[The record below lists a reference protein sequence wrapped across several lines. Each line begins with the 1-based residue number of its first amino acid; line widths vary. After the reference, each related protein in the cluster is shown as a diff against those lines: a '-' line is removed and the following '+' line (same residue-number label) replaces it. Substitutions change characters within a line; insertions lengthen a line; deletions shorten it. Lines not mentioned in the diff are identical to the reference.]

1 MNNYFL
7 KALNQENEAPYIPV
21 WLLRQAGR
29 YMPEYREVRSQYK
42 DFFEMIKKPE
52 ICKELTL
59 QPLNAFDL
67 DAAITFT
74 DILTIP
80 DALGL
85 RVNFVKGKG
94 PIFEKSLSS
103 MDKLDLNT
111 NEFHDKIQYVYS
123 ATSLIKENV
132 NVPLIGFTGSPWTLF
147 VYMFYGQSPKDFK
160 SIQSYI
166 SENSRDAKTYLQIL
180 TDCCIEYAKKQV
192 QHGADCIQ
200 IFDSWAGI
208 LENNYFDFSLKY
220 VNQIYEALNEEVP
233 LILYNRG
240 KLLSSF
246 VDKSSFKAYSIN
258 SSDQIENYIDENITI
273 QGNLNPIF
281 FKKNEEEIELKAHE
295 IFTKFKD
302 RKNYIFNVGEG
313 LTPDLDP
320 EKIKIFLKTLRSL
333 NSQ

>member
-29 YMPEYREVRSQYK
+29 YMPEYREVRSKYK

-85 RVNFVKGKG
+85 KVNFVKGKG

-180 TDCCIEYAKKQV
+180 TDCCFEYAKKQV

-240 KLLSSF
+240 KILSSF

-281 FKKNEEEIELKAHE
+281 FKKNEEEIKLKAHE

>member
-7 KALNQENEAPYIPV
+7 KALNRENEAPYIPV

-29 YMPEYREVRSQYK
+29 YMPEYREVRSKYK
-42 DFFEMIKKPE
+42 DFFEMIKEPE

-59 QPLNAFDL
+59 QPLNVFDL

-85 RVNFVKGKG
+85 KVNFVKGKG

-103 MDKLDLNT
+103 MERIDLNT
-111 NEFHDKIQYVYS
+111 NEFHDKIQYVYN
-123 ATSLIKENV
+123 ATSLIKKNV

-166 SENSRDAKTYLQIL
+166 SENTRDAETYLQIL

-208 LENNYFDFSLKY
+208 LEDNYIDFSLKY
-220 VNQIYEALNEEVP
+220 VNQIYEALNGEVP

-246 VDKSSFKAYSIN
+246 VDESSFKAYSIN
-258 SSDQIENYIDENITI
+258 SSDQIENYIDGNITI
-273 QGNLNPIF
+273 QGNLNPDF
-281 FKKNEEEIELKAHE
+281 FKKNNEEIELKAHE

>member
-29 YMPEYREVRSQYK
+29 YMPEYRKVRSQYK

-85 RVNFVKGKG
+85 KVNFVKGKG

-166 SENSRDAKTYLQIL
+166 SENSKDAETYLQVL

-281 FKKNEEEIELKAHE
+281 FKKNDEEIELKAHE

>member
-85 RVNFVKGKG
+85 KVNFVKGKG

-166 SENSRDAKTYLQIL
+166 SENSKDAETYLQVL

-208 LENNYFDFSLKY
+208 LENNYFDYSLKY
-220 VNQIYEALNEEVP
+220 VNQIYEALNKKVP

>member
-7 KALNQENEAPYIPV
+7 KALNRENEAPYIPV

-42 DFFEMIKKPE
+42 DFFEMIKEPE
-52 ICKELTL
+52 ICKDLTL
-59 QPLNAFDL
+59 QPLNVFDL

-85 RVNFVKGKG
+85 KVNFVKGKG

-103 MDKLDLNT
+103 MERIDLNT
-111 NEFHDKIQYVYS
+111 NEFHDKIQYVYN
-123 ATSLIKENV
+123 ATSLIKKNV

-166 SENSRDAKTYLQIL
+166 SENTRDAETYLQIL

-208 LENNYFDFSLKY
+208 LENNYVDFSLKY

-246 VDKSSFKAYSIN
+246 IDESSFKAYSIN
-258 SSDQIENYIDENITI
+258 SSDQIENYIDGNITI
-273 QGNLNPIF
+273 QGNLNPDF
-281 FKKNEEEIELKAHE
+281 FKKNNEEIELKAHE

>member
-1 MNNYFL
+1 LNNYFL

-29 YMPEYREVRSQYK
+29 YMPEYRKVRSQYK

-85 RVNFVKGKG
+85 KVNFVKGKG

-166 SENSRDAKTYLQIL
+166 SENSKDAETYLQVL
-180 TDCCIEYAKKQV
+180 TDCCIEYGKKQV

-208 LENNYFDFSLKY
+208 LENNYFDYSLKY
-220 VNQIYEALNEEVP
+220 VNQIYEALNNEVP

-258 SSDQIENYIDENITI
+258 CSDQIENYIDENITI

>member
-29 YMPEYREVRSQYK
+29 YMPEYRKVRSQYK

-85 RVNFVKGKG
+85 KVNFVKGKG

-166 SENSRDAKTYLQIL
+166 SENSKDAETYLQVL
-180 TDCCIEYAKKQV
+180 TDCCIEYGKKQV

-208 LENNYFDFSLKY
+208 LENNYFDYSLKY
-220 VNQIYEALNEEVP
+220 VNQIYEALNNEVP

-258 SSDQIENYIDENITI
+258 CSDQIENYIDENITI

>member
-85 RVNFVKGKG
+85 EVNFVKGKG
-94 PIFEKSLSS
+94 PIFENSLSS
-103 MDKLDLNT
+103 MNKLDLNT

-166 SENSRDAKTYLQIL
+166 SENSRAAETYLQLL

-208 LENNYFDFSLKY
+208 LENNYVDFSLNY
-220 VNQIYEALNEEVP
+220 VNQIYEALNDEVP

-240 KLLSSF
+240 KVLSSF
-246 VDKSSFKAYSIN
+246 IHKSSFKAYSIN

-273 QGNLNPIF
+273 QGNLNPNF
-281 FKKNEEEIELKAHE
+281 FQKNEEEIELKAHE

>member
-1 MNNYFL
+1 LNNYFL

>member
-85 RVNFVKGKG
+85 KVNFVKGKG

-166 SENSRDAKTYLQIL
+166 SENSRDAETYLQIL
-180 TDCCIEYAKKQV
+180 TDCCIKYAKKQV

-273 QGNLNPIF
+273 QGNLNPVF
-281 FKKNEEEIELKAHE
+281 FKRNEKEIELKAHE

>member
-29 YMPEYREVRSQYK
+29 YMPEYRKVRSQYK

-85 RVNFVKGKG
+85 KVNFVKGKG

-166 SENSRDAKTYLQIL
+166 SENSRDAETYLQIL

-208 LENNYFDFSLKY
+208 LENNYVDFSLKY
-220 VNQIYEALNEEVP
+220 VNQIYEALNGEVP
-233 LILYNRG
+233 LILYTRG
-240 KLLSSF
+240 KLLSTF
-246 VDKSSFKAYSIN
+246 IHESSFKAYSIN
-258 SSDQIENYIDENITI
+258 SSDQIENYIDEDITI
-273 QGNLNPIF
+273 QGNLNPDF
-281 FKKNEEEIELKAHE
+281 FKKNEEEIELQAHE

>member
-7 KALNQENEAPYIPV
+7 KALNRENEAPYIPV

-42 DFFEMIKKPE
+42 DFFEMIKEPE

-59 QPLNAFDL
+59 QPLNVFDL

-85 RVNFVKGKG
+85 KVNFVKGKG

-103 MDKLDLNT
+103 MERIDLNT
-111 NEFHDKIQYVYS
+111 NEFHDKIQYVYN
-123 ATSLIKENV
+123 ATSLIKKNV

-166 SENSRDAKTYLQIL
+166 SENTRDAETYLQIL

-208 LENNYFDFSLKY
+208 LEDNYIDFSLKY
-220 VNQIYEALNEEVP
+220 VNQIYEALNGEVP

-246 VDKSSFKAYSIN
+246 VDESSFKAYSIN
-258 SSDQIENYIDENITI
+258 SSDQIENYIDGNITI
-273 QGNLNPIF
+273 QGNLNPDF
-281 FKKNEEEIELKAHE
+281 FKKNNEEIELKAHE

>member
-7 KALNQENEAPYIPV
+7 KALNRENEAPYIPV

-42 DFFEMIKKPE
+42 DFFEMIKEPE
-52 ICKELTL
+52 ICKDLTL
-59 QPLNAFDL
+59 QPLNVFDL

-85 RVNFVKGKG
+85 KVNFVKGKG

-103 MDKLDLNT
+103 MERIDLNT
-111 NEFHDKIQYVYS
+111 NEFHDKIQYVYN
-123 ATSLIKENV
+123 ATSLIKKNV

-166 SENSRDAKTYLQIL
+166 SENTRDAETYLQIL

-208 LENNYFDFSLKY
+208 LENNYVDFSLKY
-220 VNQIYEALNEEVP
+220 VNQIYEALNGEVP

-246 VDKSSFKAYSIN
+246 VDESSFKAYSIN
-258 SSDQIENYIDENITI
+258 SSDQIENYIDGNITI
-273 QGNLNPIF
+273 QGNLNPDF
-281 FKKNEEEIELKAHE
+281 FKKNNEEIELKAHE

>member
-85 RVNFVKGKG
+85 KVNFVKGKG

-103 MDKLDLNT
+103 MDKIDLNT
-111 NEFHDKIQYVYS
+111 NEFHDKIHYVYS

-166 SENSRDAKTYLQIL
+166 SENSRDAETYLQIL

-208 LENNYFDFSLKY
+208 LENNYVDFSLKY

-258 SSDQIENYIDENITI
+258 SSDRIENYIDENITI
-273 QGNLNPIF
+273 QGNLNPVF
-281 FKKNEEEIELKAHE
+281 FKKNPEEIELKAHE

>member
-7 KALNQENEAPYIPV
+7 KALNRENEAPYIPV

-29 YMPEYREVRSQYK
+29 YMPEYREVRSQYE
-42 DFFEMIKKPE
+42 DFFEMIKEPE

-59 QPLNAFDL
+59 QPLNVFDL

-85 RVNFVKGKG
+85 KVNFVKGKG

-103 MDKLDLNT
+103 MERIDLNT
-111 NEFHDKIQYVYS
+111 NEFHDKIQYVYN
-123 ATSLIKENV
+123 ATSLIKKNV

-166 SENSRDAKTYLQIL
+166 SENTRDAETYLQIL

-208 LENNYFDFSLKY
+208 LENNYVDFSLKY

-246 VDKSSFKAYSIN
+246 VDESSFKAYSIN
-258 SSDQIENYIDENITI
+258 SSDQIENYIDGNITI
-273 QGNLNPIF
+273 QGNLNPDF
-281 FKKNEEEIELKAHE
+281 FKKNNEEIELKAHE

>member
-166 SENSRDAKTYLQIL
+166 SENSKDAETYLQVL

-192 QHGADCIQ
+192 HHGADCIQ

-208 LENNYFDFSLKY
+208 LENNYFDYSLKY
-220 VNQIYEALNEEVP
+220 VNQIYEALNKKVP

>member
-1 MNNYFL
+1 MNNYVL

-85 RVNFVKGKG
+85 KVNFVKGKG

-166 SENSRDAKTYLQIL
+166 SENSRDAETYLQIL

>member
-52 ICKELTL
+52 LCKELTL
-59 QPLNAFDL
+59 QPLNACDL
-67 DAAITFT
+67 DAA
-74 DILTIP
+74 
-80 DALGL
+80 
-85 RVNFVKGKG
+85 
-94 PIFEKSLSS
+94 
-103 MDKLDLNT
+103 
-111 NEFHDKIQYVYS
+111 
-123 ATSLIKENV
+123 
-132 NVPLIGFTGSPWTLF
+132 
-147 VYMFYGQSPKDFK
+147 
-160 SIQSYI
+160 
-166 SENSRDAKTYLQIL
+166 L
-180 TDCCIEYAKKQV
+180 TDCCIEYAKRQV

-208 LENNYFDFSLKY
+208 LENNYVDFSLKY
-220 VNQIYEALNEEVP
+220 VNQIYEALNGEVP

-240 KLLSSF
+240 KLLSTF
-246 VDKSSFKAYSIN
+246 IHESSFKAYSIN
-258 SSDQIENYIDENITI
+258 SSDQIENYIDDDITI
-273 QGNLNPIF
+273 QGNLNPDF

>member
-85 RVNFVKGKG
+85 KVNFVKGKG
-94 PIFEKSLSS
+94 PIFEKSLLS

-166 SENSRDAKTYLQIL
+166 SENSRDAETYLQML

-208 LENNYFDFSLKY
+208 LENNYVDFSLKY
-220 VNQIYEALNEEVP
+220 VNQIYEALNGEVP

-240 KLLSSF
+240 KLLSTF
-246 VDKSSFKAYSIN
+246 IHESSFKAYSIN
-258 SSDQIENYIDENITI
+258 SSDQIENYIDEDITI
-273 QGNLNPIF
+273 QGNLNPDF
-281 FKKNEEEIELKAHE
+281 FKKNEEEVELKAHE

>member
-29 YMPEYREVRSQYK
+29 YMPEYRKVRSQYK

-85 RVNFVKGKG
+85 KVNFVKGKG

-166 SENSRDAKTYLQIL
+166 SENSKDAETYLQVL

-192 QHGADCIQ
+192 HHGADCIQ

-208 LENNYFDFSLKY
+208 LENNYFDYSLKY

>member
-7 KALNQENEAPYIPV
+7 KALNRENEAPYIPV

-29 YMPEYREVRSQYK
+29 YMPEYREVRSQYE
-42 DFFEMIKKPE
+42 DFFEMIKEPE

-59 QPLNAFDL
+59 QPLNVFDL

-85 RVNFVKGKG
+85 KVNFVKGKG

-103 MDKLDLNT
+103 MERIDLNT
-111 NEFHDKIQYVYS
+111 NEFHDKIQYVYN
-123 ATSLIKENV
+123 ATSLIKKNV

-166 SENSRDAKTYLQIL
+166 SENTRDAETYLQIL

-208 LENNYFDFSLKY
+208 LENNYVDFSLKY

-246 VDKSSFKAYSIN
+246 VDESSFKAYSIN
-258 SSDQIENYIDENITI
+258 SSDQIENYIDGNITI
-273 QGNLNPIF
+273 QGNLNPDF
-281 FKKNEEEIELKAHE
+281 FKENNEEIELKAHE
-295 IFTKFKD
+295 IFIKFKD

>member
-85 RVNFVKGKG
+85 KVNFVKGKG

-166 SENSRDAKTYLQIL
+166 SENSRDAETYLQIL

-208 LENNYFDFSLKY
+208 LENNYFDYSLKY
-220 VNQIYEALNEEVP
+220 VNQIYEALNKKVP

>member
-85 RVNFVKGKG
+85 KVNFVKGKG

-246 VDKSSFKAYSIN
+246 IDKSSFKAYSIN
-258 SSDQIENYIDENITI
+258 SSDQIENYIDEDITI

-281 FKKNEEEIELKAHE
+281 FKKNEEEVELKAHE

>member
-1 MNNYFL
+1 LNNYFL
-7 KALNQENEAPYIPV
+7 KALNRENEAPYIPV

-42 DFFEMIKKPE
+42 DFFEMIKEPE
-52 ICKELTL
+52 ICKDLTL
-59 QPLNAFDL
+59 QPLNVFDL

-85 RVNFVKGKG
+85 KVNFVKGKG

-103 MDKLDLNT
+103 MERIDLNT
-111 NEFHDKIQYVYS
+111 NEFHDKIQYVYN
-123 ATSLIKENV
+123 ATSLIKKNV

-166 SENSRDAKTYLQIL
+166 SENTRDAETYLQIL

-208 LENNYFDFSLKY
+208 LENNYVDFSLKY

-246 VDKSSFKAYSIN
+246 VDESSFKAYSIN
-258 SSDQIENYIDENITI
+258 SSDQIENYIDGNITI
-273 QGNLNPIF
+273 QGNLNPDF
-281 FKKNEEEIELKAHE
+281 FKENNEEIELKAHE
-295 IFTKFKD
+295 IFIKFKD

>member
-85 RVNFVKGKG
+85 KVNFVKGKG

-166 SENSRDAKTYLQIL
+166 SENSKDAETYLQVL

-192 QHGADCIQ
+192 HHGADCIQ

-208 LENNYFDFSLKY
+208 LENNYFDYSLKY
-220 VNQIYEALNEEVP
+220 VNQIYEALNKKVP

-240 KLLSSF
+240 KPLSSF

-273 QGNLNPIF
+273 QRNLNPIF

>member
-85 RVNFVKGKG
+85 KVNFVKGKG

-160 SIQSYI
+160 SIRSYI
-166 SENSRDAKTYLQIL
+166 SENSRDAETYLQIL

-208 LENNYFDFSLKY
+208 LEDNYADFSLKY
-220 VNQIYEALNEEVP
+220 VNQIYEALYEEVP

-246 VDKSSFKAYSIN
+246 VDESSFKAYSIN

-273 QGNLNPIF
+273 QGNLNPDF

-313 LTPDLDP
+313 LTPGLDP
-320 EKIKIFLKTLRSL
+320 KKIKIFLKTLRSL

>member
-7 KALNQENEAPYIPV
+7 KALNRENEAPYIPV

-42 DFFEMIKKPE
+42 DFFEMIKEPE
-52 ICKELTL
+52 ICKDLTL
-59 QPLNAFDL
+59 QPLNVFDL

-85 RVNFVKGKG
+85 KVNFVKGKG

-103 MDKLDLNT
+103 MERIDLNT
-111 NEFHDKIQYVYS
+111 NEFHDKIQYVYN
-123 ATSLIKENV
+123 ATSLIKKNV

-166 SENSRDAKTYLQIL
+166 SENTRDAETYLQIL

-208 LENNYFDFSLKY
+208 LENNYVDFSLKY

-258 SSDQIENYIDENITI
+258 SSDQIENYIDGNITI
-273 QGNLNPIF
+273 QGNLNPDF
-281 FKKNEEEIELKAHE
+281 FKENNEEIELKAHE
-295 IFTKFKD
+295 IFIKFKD

>member
-7 KALNQENEAPYIPV
+7 KALNRENEAPYIPV

-42 DFFEMIKKPE
+42 DFFEMIKEPE

-59 QPLNAFDL
+59 QPLNVFDL

-85 RVNFVKGKG
+85 KVNFVKGKG

-103 MDKLDLNT
+103 MERIDLNT
-111 NEFHDKIQYVYS
+111 NEFHDKIQYVYN
-123 ATSLIKENV
+123 ATSLIKKNV

-166 SENSRDAKTYLQIL
+166 SENTRDAETYLQIL

-208 LENNYFDFSLKY
+208 LENNYVDFSLKY

-246 VDKSSFKAYSIN
+246 VDESSFKAYSIN
-258 SSDQIENYIDENITI
+258 SSDQIENYIDGNITI
-273 QGNLNPIF
+273 QGNLNPDF
-281 FKKNEEEIELKAHE
+281 FKENNEEIELKAHE
-295 IFTKFKD
+295 IFIKFKD

>member
-1 MNNYFL
+1 
-7 KALNQENEAPYIPV
+7 
-21 WLLRQAGR
+21 
-29 YMPEYREVRSQYK
+29 MPEYREVRSQYK

-85 RVNFVKGKG
+85 KVNFVKGKG

-166 SENSRDAKTYLQIL
+166 SENSRDAERYLQIL
-180 TDCCIEYAKKQV
+180 TDCCIEYAKRQV

-208 LENNYFDFSLKY
+208 LENNYVDFSLKY
-220 VNQIYEALNEEVP
+220 VNQIYEALNGEVP

-240 KLLSSF
+240 KLLSTF
-246 VDKSSFKAYSIN
+246 IHESSFKAYSIN
-258 SSDQIENYIDENITI
+258 SSDQIENYIDDDITI
-273 QGNLNPIF
+273 QGNLNPDF

>member
-7 KALNQENEAPYIPV
+7 KALNRENEAPYIPV

-42 DFFEMIKKPE
+42 DFFEMIKEPE

-59 QPLNAFDL
+59 QPLNVFDL

-85 RVNFVKGKG
+85 KVNFVKGKG

-103 MDKLDLNT
+103 MERIDLNT
-111 NEFHDKIQYVYS
+111 NEFHDKIQYVYN
-123 ATSLIKENV
+123 ATSLIKKNV

-166 SENSRDAKTYLQIL
+166 SENTRDAETYLQIL

-208 LENNYFDFSLKY
+208 LEDNYIDFSLKY
-220 VNQIYEALNEEVP
+220 VNQIYEALNGEVP

-246 VDKSSFKAYSIN
+246 IDESSFKAYSIN
-258 SSDQIENYIDENITI
+258 SSDQIENYIDGNITI
-273 QGNLNPIF
+273 QGNLNPDF
-281 FKKNEEEIELKAHE
+281 FKKNNEEIELKAHE

>member
-29 YMPEYREVRSQYK
+29 YMPEYREVRSQYN

-67 DAAITFT
+67 DAAITIT

-85 RVNFVKGKG
+85 KVNFVKGKG

-166 SENSRDAKTYLQIL
+166 SENSKDAETYLQVL

-208 LENNYFDFSLKY
+208 LENNYFDYSLKY

>member
-7 KALNQENEAPYIPV
+7 KALNRENEAPYIPV

-42 DFFEMIKKPE
+42 DFFEMIKEPE
-52 ICKELTL
+52 ICKDLTL
-59 QPLNAFDL
+59 QPLNVFDL

-85 RVNFVKGKG
+85 KVNFVKGKG

-103 MDKLDLNT
+103 MERIDLNT
-111 NEFHDKIQYVYS
+111 NEFHDKIQYVYN
-123 ATSLIKENV
+123 ATSLIKKNV

-166 SENSRDAKTYLQIL
+166 SENTRDAETYLQIL

-208 LENNYFDFSLKY
+208 LEDNYIDFSLKY

-246 VDKSSFKAYSIN
+246 IDESSFKAYSIN
-258 SSDQIENYIDENITI
+258 SSDQIENYIDGNITI
-273 QGNLNPIF
+273 QGNLNPDF
-281 FKKNEEEIELKAHE
+281 FKKNNEEIELKAHE